1 MHTLFF
7 FPKQLHLKIEVFRAL
22 LSQQLCSETYSGCLV
37 SGECLSQFVEIIPRF
52 LYKQGCL
59 SRTEKNLLLD
69 IGLNYMNN
77 PCENPDLHAHLYIY
91 SFVKTNN
98 FTSCSGILYI
108 YIYSFVKINNFFPSL
123 GIYIYTLYFSVYLSG
138 SISRSTTFEWTIF
151 FKSSL

>member
-37 SGECLSQFVEIIPRF
+37 SGESLSQFVEIIPRF

-91 SFVKTNN
+91 IVSSKPITLPHAQVY
-98 FTSCSGILYI
+98 YI

-138 SISRSTTFEWTIF
+138 SISRSTTFE
-151 FKSSL
+151 